1 MEKKEKEKDKKTSK
15 KIYYSPKLVIY
26 GDIRR
31 ITQTTGTMGNWDG
44 ALGKTGV

>member
-1 MEKKEKEKDKKTSK
+1 MEKKEKRKNRKTTK

-31 ITQTTGTMGNWDG
+31 ITQASAMGSTMDSTPF
-44 ALGKTGV
+44 GKTG